1 MTEAEEMWKALQRRA
16 AESTMR
22 GIFAE
27 SDDLVDDED
36 LREGVINPNASGGKG
51 KGGQQGMM
59 PPMMMGGAGG
69 AGATGAGAAGAS
81 GAMGAGMGAAAGQA
95 GAAGAMGAGSMSALG
110 AAGAM
115 RGGGAGAGGLAAG
128 GGVGAGG
135 LGLGSG
141 SGLGGV
147 QAAGG
152 SDGSIPGGWK
162 LGDPIL
168 PGDPRHP
175 GGDVGAIM
183 PGDPIY
189 SNLVPGYIPRVGIRP
204 GVDGPDLGEGFGSGP
219 RGGGDVPSPS
229 FSGPHGGGIKAPSSG
244 DSPDRLDGGSGNLD
258 GGGVNRL
265 GGIPHKGGINHTGGV
280 GDPTSMGGAG
290 ALRGVGGAGG
300 GSGIGAGGIS
310 GGTGGISGGTGGG
323 SGGTGGGSGSDEG
336 GGGDFTVDSSKL
348 RDFAKAWDETSE
360 QVSVQIPQM
369 VRPENFGFAGPALR
383 EARALAEKTNKWSD
397 EASREFS
404 GIAQR
409 LRSTATDYDEREQI
423 NASIS
428 GQMGVAQ

>member
-1 MTEAEEMWKALQRRA
+1 MTDAEEMWKALQRRA

-27 SDDLVDDED
+27 SDDLVHDDD
-36 LREGVINPNASGGKG
+36 LRERLINPNASGGKS

-59 PPMMMGGAGG
+59 PPMMMGGAGGG

-81 GAMGAGMGAAAGQA
+81 GAMGAGMGAAVGQA

-110 AAGAM
+110 AAGVM
-115 RGGGAGAGGLAAG
+115 RGAGAGAGGLAAG
-128 GGVGAGG
+128 GGAGAGG

-141 SGLGGV
+141 SGFGGV

-152 SDGSIPGGWK
+152 SDGSLPEGWK
-162 LGDPIL
+162 LGDPIF

-175 GGDVGAIM
+175 GGDAGAVM

-189 SNLVPGYIPRVGIRP
+189 SNLVPGYIPRAGNIP
-204 GVDGPDLGEGFGSGP
+204 GVDGPGLGEGFGSGP

-244 DSPDRLDGGSGNLD
+244 GGPDGLG

-265 GGIPHKGGINHTGGV
+265 GGIPHKGGINDAGGV
-280 GDPTSMGGAG
+280 ADPTSMGGAG
-290 ALRGVGGAGG
+290 ALRGVGGADG

-310 GGTGGISGGTGGG
+310 DSTGAG
-323 SGGTGGGSGSDEG
+323 SGGGGGA

-369 VRPENFGFAGPALR
+369 ARPDNFGFAGPALR
-383 EARALAEKTNKWSD
+383 EARALAEKTNQWSD

-409 LRSTATDYDEREQI
+409 LRLTAADYDEREQI
-423 NASIS
+423 NASI
-428 GQMGVAQ
+428 GDQMGVAQ

>member
-1 MTEAEEMWKALQRRA
+1 MTDAEEMWKALQRRA
-16 AESTMR
+16 AESTMG

-27 SDDLVDDED
+27 SDDLVHDDD
-36 LREGVINPNASGGKG
+36 LRERLINPNASGGKG
-51 KGGQQGMM
+51 KSGQQGMM

-69 AGATGAGAAGAS
+69 GAGGTGAGAPGAS

-95 GAAGAMGAGSMSALG
+95 GAAGTMGAGPMSALG

-115 RGGGAGAGGLAAG
+115 RGAGAGAGGLAAG

-152 SDGSIPGGWK
+152 SDGSLPEGWK

-168 PGDPRHP
+168 PGDLRHP
-175 GGDVGAIM
+175 GGDLGAVM
-183 PGDPIY
+183 PGDPVY
-189 SNLVPGYIPRVGIRP
+189 SNLVPGYIPRAGNIP
-204 GVDGPDLGEGFGSGP
+204 GVDGPGPGEGFGSDP
-219 RGGGDVPSPS
+219 RGGGDVPSPTFPS
-229 FSGPHGGGIKAPSSG
+229 PHGGGIKAPSTG
-244 DSPDRLDGGSGNLD
+244 GSPDRLDGGS
-258 GGGVNRL
+258 VNRL
-265 GGIPHKGGINHTGGV
+265 GGIPHKSGINDAGGV
-280 GDPTSMGGAG
+280 ADPTSMGGAG

-310 GGTGGISGGTGGG
+310 DGTGGG
-323 SGGTGGGSGSDEG
+323 SGGGGGA

-369 VRPENFGFAGPALR
+369 VRPENFGFAGPALH

-409 LRSTATDYDEREQI
+409 LRSTAADYDEREQT

-428 GQMGVAQ
+428 DQVGVVR